1 MSSLKLIE
9 AFDRW
14 REQRTDLV
22 LATVIDTAGSTYSKP
37 GARILISAEGDY
49 QGLIS
54 GGCLEGDLITHA
66 ERVRSTDTPEIVT
79 YDMRDPDDDLWG
91 LGSGC
96 NGMFSILL
104 QPLRADSD
112 YQPFAAMADLM
123 KAGVRATAW
132 IAVSE
137 SNARLPVGA
146 TLVLDADTV
155 YYTGADDVVAEQLV
169 QECRSIDADPV
180 GNVQRLMI
188 DEIEVSVLHAR
199 LEPVPR
205 LLVLGAGPDA
215 LPLITISRAL
225 GWYVSAFDHRPAYVT
240 KANSNGIEVTL
251 LEGTETLKEL
261 IEPVTFSAAIIM
273 SHHLDSDREYLC
285 TLIDSD
291 IQYIGVLGPAAR
303 TQRLLD
309 ELKVDKKEVQ
319 GRIFGPVGLDLGA
332 DSADSIALAMLSEIH
347 AKRHGGTGKSLNEV
361 GT

>member
-1 MSSLKLIE
+1 MSSLKLIQ

-112 YQPFAAMADLM
+112 YQPFAAMAELM
-123 KAGVRATAW
+123 QAGVQATAW

-155 YYTGADDVVAEQLV
+155 YYTGADDVWLNNWCKNAAV
-169 QECRSIDADPV
+169 
-180 GNVQRLMI
+180 LM
-188 DEIEVSVLHAR
+188 
-199 LEPVPR
+199 
-205 LLVLGAGPDA
+205 
-215 LPLITISRAL
+215 
-225 GWYVSAFDHRPAYVT
+225 
-240 KANSNGIEVTL
+240 
-251 LEGTETLKEL
+251 
-261 IEPVTFSAAIIM
+261 
-273 SHHLDSDREYLC
+273 
-285 TLIDSD
+285 
-291 IQYIGVLGPAAR
+291 
-303 TQRLLD
+303 
-309 ELKVDKKEVQ
+309 
-319 GRIFGPVGLDLGA
+319 RIP
-332 DSADSIALAMLSEIH
+332 LAMC
-347 AKRHGGTGKSLNEV
+347 ND
-361 GT
+361 